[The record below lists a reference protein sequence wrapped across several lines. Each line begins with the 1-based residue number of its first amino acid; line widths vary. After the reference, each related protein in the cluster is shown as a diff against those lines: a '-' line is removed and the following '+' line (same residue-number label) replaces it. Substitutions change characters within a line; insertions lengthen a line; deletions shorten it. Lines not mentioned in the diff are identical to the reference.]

1 MSHRS
6 FIRQVA
12 LFAVLALCGA
22 AVAAEKQVSDDHL
35 YDTVKRKLANDPM
48 VKGGAFTIE
57 VKDGVV
63 TLRGAVD
70 SEKRKQRAE
79 KLTRKTQGVKAVTN
93 ELVIAPGRSQ

>member
-1 MSHRS
+1 
-6 FIRQVA
+6 
-12 LFAVLALCGA
+12 
-22 AVAAEKQVSDDHL
+22 
-35 YDTVKRKLANDPM
+35 